1 MWARRLQLGC
11 AGHGRVS
18 MPGQRA
24 LLLAFLGSWLPLLE
38 GARILT
44 VALYGECLSALL
56 GAGHR
61 GPLLPRAV
69 RSAAESGPYLGKHG
83 VSLKLRASWEDRSA
97 PT

>member
-1 MWARRLQLGC
+1 MWARRLQLGS
-11 AGHGRVS
+11 AGHSRIS

-44 VALYGECLSALL
+44 VVLYGEYLGRSGSALL

-69 RSAAESGPYLGKHG
+69 RLAAESSP
-83 VSLKLRASWEDRSA
+83 
-97 PT
+97 